1 MEQLRGKVAVITGA
15 GSGIGRALARAF
27 GAEGMRVMLADI
39 NPESL
44 DETAADLRDSGTEV
58 SVRVTDVGAGA
69 EIEALAKETLGAFGA
84 VHLVC
89 NNAGVGAGG
98 PVAGFDVDQWKR
110 VIDIDL
116 WGVLHGLRVFMPLL
130 IEQGEGHVVN
140 TASVA
145 GLFAP
150 PFMGPYE
157 VSKFGV
163 VAISEAAFH
172 EAALLAPGVG
182 VSVLCPGW
190 VRTNIGE
197 AQIAAAQVAE
207 AQSTDDGDAA
217 GMAAVFGDVIRGFI
231 EGGMDP
237 ADVAAQVVSAVK
249 ERRFYILTHPDSV
262 DMVRRRMEAIINGD
276 DPPAIGPENF

>member
-1 MEQLRGKVAVITGA
+1 MEQLSGKVAVITGA

-27 GAEGMRVMLADI
+27 GSEGMRVMVADI
-39 NPESL
+39 DPLGL
-44 DETAADLRDSGTEV
+44 DGTAAELRDAGHEV
-58 SVRVTDVGAGA
+58 GVRVTDVGDGA
-69 EIEALAKETLGAFGA
+69 EIEALAKATLDAFGA

-116 WGVLHGLRVFMPLL
+116 WSVLHGLRVFLPLL

-172 EAALLAPGVG
+172 EAAMLAPGVG

-197 AQIAAAQVAE
+197 AQIAAAE
-207 AQSTDDGDAA
+207 AADDNTDAA
-217 GMAAVFGDVIRGFI
+217 MAAVFGDFIRGFV
-231 EGGMDP
+231 ESGMDP
-237 ADVAAQVVSAVK
+237 ADVAAQVVAAVK
-249 ERRFYILTHPDSV
+249 ERRFYILTHPDSAV
-262 DMVRRRMEAIINGD
+262 MVRRRMEAIINGD
-276 DPPAIGPENF
+276 DPPTIGPENF